1 MHTSKVSA
9 RPLTAALVVAL
20 ALTQTALAQKPSF
33 GQQPRKRVA
42 TPTYV
47 SPGAPPLPNLPANRA
62 KTLDYDQQRLL
73 AGHLLRRIGFGP
85 TPADIDAVLSVGQ
98 SAYIEQQLNPSQVS
112 DAAAQRLLPKIPK
125 SPFREDVYLQRW
137 FTRMIY
143 SKRQLQEKMTLIW
156 HEHFATS
163 LNKVGWAR
171 FMGIQ
176 EELFRTHGLGS
187 FRQMLIDVT
196 KDPAMLIWLD
206 NNYNIGTVTDDAGNP
221 VPPNENYARELLQL
235 FSLGIPKLNM
245 DGTPVLDGSGQAVPN
260 YTEDDVKEVARALTG
275 WYIKKYRTD
284 TVGRFNRYWHD
295 SGNKTI
301 LGETLVGREGK
312 EGAREVE
319 DVVDIILRQQSV
331 APFIATQLIQKL
343 ATETPT
349 PGYVLRVATAFKNS
363 SYDIKTAVRAVL
375 TDSEFTSPAV
385 IRSQYKEPVEFLMGA
400 FRGLGVNSD
409 NMRGTTYDLYM
420 WGMQTNQLI
429 HYPPSVFSFYR
440 PGQKGSMM
448 NTAQATVHD
457 VIAEEIANS
466 QSQGYGALW
475 DAERMIADNDIGT
488 PEQAVDLLVDRLLV
502 GPVRPEVRTALIQ
515 YMGGQ
520 VTEEKFRGVAWLVLC
535 SPDYQRN

>member
-1 MHTSKVSA
+1 MQTSKVLA
-9 RPLTAALVVAL
+9 RPLTAALVAAL
-20 ALTQTALAQKPSF
+20 ALAQTSLAQKPSF
-33 GQQPRKRVA
+33 GQQRKGRIA

-47 SPGAPPLPNLPANRA
+47 SPGAPPLPTLPGGNA
-62 KTLDYDQQRLL
+62 KALAYDQQRLL

-85 TPADIDAVLSVGQ
+85 TPADVDSVLSLGQ
-98 SAYIEQQLNPSQVS
+98 SAYIEQQLNPSQVN
-112 DAAAQRLLPKIPK
+112 DAAAQRLLPKVPK
-125 SPFREDVYLQRW
+125 NPFREDIYLQRW

-143 SKRQLQEKMTLIW
+143 SRRQLQEKMTLIW

-176 EELFRTHGLGS
+176 EEIFRTHALGS

-206 NNYNIGTVTDDAGNP
+206 NNYNIGTTTDDEGNP

-245 DGTPVLDGSGQAVPN
+245 DGTPVLDGSGQPVQN
-260 YTEDDVKEVARALTG
+260 YSEDDVKEVARALTG

-284 TVGRFNRYWHD
+284 TVGRFYQYWHD
-295 SGNKTI
+295 SGDKTI
-301 LGETLVGREGK
+301 LGERLVGRSGK
-312 EGAREVE
+312 DGAREVE

-343 ATETPT
+343 ATETPS

-363 SYDIKTAVRAVL
+363 NYDIKTAVRAVL
-375 TDSEFTSPAV
+375 TDAEFTSAAV
-385 IRSQYKEPVEFLMGA
+385 VRSQYKEPVEFLIGA
-400 FRGLGVNSD
+400 FRALGVDSS
-409 NMRGTTYDLYM
+409 NMRGSTYDLYM
-420 WGMQTNQLI
+420 WGLQTNQLI

-448 NTAQATVHD
+448 NTAQATIHD
-457 VIAEEIANS
+457 VIAERLANS
-466 QSQGYGALW
+466 QSDGGTYW
-475 DAERMIADNDIGT
+475 NAEKMLRDNNVST
-488 PEQAVDLLVDRLLV
+488 PEQAVDLLLERLLV
-502 GPVRPEVRTALIQ
+502 GPVGPEVRDAMVQ